1 MVHYIRHGRGD
12 PLFLIHGLPKFGYT
26 RQKNVP
32 VLAEKFDVSVPEVTT
47 YAEDLLA
54 LANHHI
60 QGVKLWR
67 AKIGRTNIQ
76 IWKAKCIQNSW
87 TIPPPF
93 LVGQS

>member
-54 LANHHI
+54 PANHLDLDRFS
-60 QGVKLWR
+60 GV
-67 AKIGRTNIQ
+67 NHD
-76 IWKAKCIQNSW
+76 
-87 TIPPPF
+87 
-93 LVGQS
+93 VGTSILQFFARQWP

>member
-32 VLAEKFDVSVPEVTT
+32 VLAEKFDISVPEVTT

-60 QGVKLWR
+60 PVSYTHL
-67 AKIGRTNIQ
+67 TLP
-76 IWKAKCIQNSW
+76 
-87 TIPPPF
+87 TIL
-93 LVGQS
+93 LV

>member
-32 VLAEKFDVSVPEVTT
+32 VLAEKFDISVPEVTT

-60 QGVKLWR
+60 QGVKPWR
-67 AKIGRTNIQ
+67 AKIPSQKG
-76 IWKAKCIQNSW
+76 
-87 TIPPPF
+87 
-93 LVGQS
+93 